1 MYQVDFFQMA
11 IYVRMAMIS
20 IKRWGSSG
28 QLQPNLEI
36 GNFTGG
42 LQFPILGDSVKK
54 PEKIAVSTDIMII

>member
-1 MYQVDFFQMA
+1 
-11 IYVRMAMIS
+11 MIS
-20 IKRWGSSG
+20 IKLWGSSG

-42 LQFPILGDSVKK
+42 LQFSILGDSVKK